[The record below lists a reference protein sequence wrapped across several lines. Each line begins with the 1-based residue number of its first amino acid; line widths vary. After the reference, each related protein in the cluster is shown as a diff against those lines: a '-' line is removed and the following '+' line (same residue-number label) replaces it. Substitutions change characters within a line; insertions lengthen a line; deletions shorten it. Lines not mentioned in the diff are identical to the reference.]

1 MKKLTTN
8 YNLLQQITDKTEG
21 EYQIDSMQI
30 YFYKNNNKIS
40 IISYYTKIGEVDIDN
55 KILKLTTKK
64 YSRTTT
70 QQQNKIKNNILHY
83 NNFTLENL

>member
-21 EYQIDSMQI
+21 KYQIDSMQV

-55 KILKLTTKK
+55 KILKLTTRK
-64 YSRTTT
+64 YSITTT
-70 QQQNKIKNNILHY
+70 KQQNKIKNNILHY

>member
-1 MKKLTTN
+1 MKKISTN
-8 YNLLQQITDKTEG
+8 YNLLKQITDRTEG
-21 EYQIDSMQI
+21 EYQIDSMQV

>member
-8 YNLLQQITDKTEG
+8 YNLLQQITNENEG
-21 EYQIDSMQI
+21 KFQIDSMQV
-30 YFYKNNNKIS
+30 YFYKNNNKIN